1 MSKNGTIIIKNC
13 NQATLD
19 IPLKYA
25 QKLYNDFAI
34 HHPNAFYLKT
44 RVRGMRDWDGKIKY
58 INKRGDFKIGLL
70 PAVLAKC
77 KEYGIKPKVVD
88 LRNPVPKVTS
98 VVKEVGRFTLRPEQV
113 KAVES
118 ICFNQVNNNPFHIGV
133 LDYTVN
139 AGKCTGKGTLIRTSR
154 GLLPIEKI
162 VDEYGNILSDCKV
175 LTQEGE
181 YIKPSAGVFNKIKA
195 IRITTSQGYE
205 LICGYDNHRLFTLNE
220 TGELGWVYAHNLKPG
235 DNIPLYMGKM
245 GKQSNNISPE
255 LAYAMGCIHG
265 DGHVLKT
272 DTGRLVISISGQDYE
287 VAEAYVKALDK
298 VCKTPLK
305 IKPNKRFKG
314 FHISKSD
321 TQLTQLITSTF
332 PELIGLSYDKVI
344 PQSILEA
351 SPEVQVNYI
360 AGLYDTDGSN
370 SISRRT
376 ISFSSVCKE
385 NTKRLQNLLL
395 SLGIPSCRRIKKTLC
410 KGKKGMTYR
419 LTVHSE
425 YYDRFLELIPL
436 RIPRKRV
443 VHSLKRNNY
452 QPKLPLEIG
461 KVISDEYRNQD
472 WKTRGSFKARFGR
485 TLTQQVLKP
494 ERATLQAL
502 KVISDEAFGEISKCK
517 SLYNFCSQVYW
528 DTIENIE
535 VLEEYP
541 CYDMD
546 IPKYHNYISN
556 GFISHNT
563 LIMAA
568 TYLSFK
574 RGLKTLL
581 ITNDSDWL
589 NQAKEEFKE
598 YLPGEPINFIQGRSK
613 KPWTQF
619 NIGMVQSLSR
629 NMKFYQRE
637 MAQVDMVFVDE
648 ADQAGSKQYQNVL
661 THLYNTRVRIG
672 LSGTIYMSKLAKDK
686 VKNMN
691 LRAFFGDVI
700 ERFTLKES
708 IKKGYSTNVVV
719 KMIEVTKWMK
729 SMNPNAT
736 LGNNYREVY
745 DNCITQNQQALVPII
760 SRVDY
765 NIKYGRL
772 PILIVCK
779 FIKHAEIIYAE
790 LNKVLG
796 NTYNIAC
803 VHVNTPAKQRINIM
817 QDFRSGKIQ
826 ILVSTTIIARGKNF
840 PLLRAMINAGS
851 MKAQEKTIQ
860 FLGRLVRTHSSKSKA
875 YLDDIHYPGKY
886 LDNHG
891 KSRRRYYQEQGLK
904 VIRIPYKSK

>member
-1 MSKNGTIIIKNC
+1 MGKNGTIIIKNC

-19 IPLKYA
+19 ISLKYA

-58 INKRGDFKIGLL
+58 INKNGDFKIGLL

-77 KEYGIKPKVVD
+77 KEYGIMPEVVD

-139 AGKCTGKGTLIRTSR
+139 AGK
-154 GLLPIEKI
+154 
-162 VDEYGNILSDCKV
+162 
-175 LTQEGE
+175 
-181 YIKPSAGVFNKIKA
+181 
-195 IRITTSQGYE
+195 
-205 LICGYDNHRLFTLNE
+205 
-220 TGELGWVYAHNLKPG
+220 
-235 DNIPLYMGKM
+235 
-245 GKQSNNISPE
+245 
-255 LAYAMGCIHG
+255 
-265 DGHVLKT
+265 
-272 DTGRLVISISGQDYE
+272 
-287 VAEAYVKALDK
+287 
-298 VCKTPLK
+298 
-305 IKPNKRFKG
+305 
-314 FHISKSD
+314 
-321 TQLTQLITSTF
+321 
-332 PELIGLSYDKVI
+332 
-344 PQSILEA
+344 
-351 SPEVQVNYI
+351 
-360 AGLYDTDGSN
+360 
-370 SISRRT
+370 
-376 ISFSSVCKE
+376 
-385 NTKRLQNLLL
+385 
-395 SLGIPSCRRIKKTLC
+395 
-410 KGKKGMTYR
+410 
-419 LTVHSE
+419 
-425 YYDRFLELIPL
+425 
-436 RIPRKRV
+436 
-443 VHSLKRNNY
+443 
-452 QPKLPLEIG
+452 
-461 KVISDEYRNQD
+461 
-472 WKTRGSFKARFGR
+472 
-485 TLTQQVLKP
+485 
-494 ERATLQAL
+494 
-502 KVISDEAFGEISKCK
+502 
-517 SLYNFCSQVYW
+517 
-528 DTIENIE
+528 
-535 VLEEYP
+535 
-541 CYDMD
+541 
-546 IPKYHNYISN
+546 
-556 GFISHNT
+556 T

-648 ADQAGSKQYQNVL
+648 ADQAGSRQYQNVL

-760 SRVDY
+760 SRVGY

-796 NTYNIAC
+796 NTYSIAC

-904 VIRIPYKSK
+904 VIRITYKSK